1 MGAILLCIV
10 RMLWAAVIGP
20 APLLLG
26 RLSWSV
32 SAAIDAAYDG
42 GGGRGGLRSGFGG
55 SVSRARARGLEL
67 LSSACGVKSLAILRT
82 SSCCTCSGDRYT
94 KHKCA
99 ESQQQGTL
107 QPEIQFAYRCYRA
120 KGWG

>member
-67 LSSACGVKSLAILRT
+67 LSSASLPQRPPSARVPVAAPHVGRALLHLR
-82 SSCCTCSGDRYT
+82 SG
-94 KHKCA
+94 A
-99 ESQQQGTL
+99 SLEVL
-107 QPEIQFAYRCYRA
+107 LF
-120 KGWG
+120 